1 MEKILFSYD
10 QASANSEV
18 KQIETIK
25 EKIQKVI
32 DEFIKLV
39 PNSNLTIEEIKPFV
53 FKEINILGEASHG
66 DNVNQQVNILIAKK
80 TVGKTQLKGVP
91 IVWETFIQ
99 NMELPDTSK
108 VVQAIKEARVQVSIY
123 IDPAPMNDQKVI
135 RNPVVAIQS
144 LKNKIELK
152 CEVIE
157 SIHEGYKKYLV
168 TEDQHNRFEKA
179 QKVAEALNEAAEAY
193 TGQYPI
199 TNLINFGFIVE
210 LDENGK
216 FKPAWGFI
224 NSELY

>member
-10 QASANSEV
+10 QASADSEV
-18 KQIETIK
+18 KQIDTIK

-32 DEFIKLV
+32 DEFVKLV

-66 DNVNQQVNILIAKK
+66 DDINRQAKILVANKIVEKSKMNQI
-80 TVGKTQLKGVP
+80 P
-91 IVWETFIQ
+91 INLDSFVKSMDI
-99 NMELPDTSK
+99 PDVKMFESS
-108 VVQAIKEARVQVSIY
+108 VREARVQVSIY

-135 RNPVVAIQS
+135 RNPVEAIQIT
-144 LKNKIELK
+144 KNKVELK
-152 CEVIE
+152 SEVIE

-179 QKVAEALNEAAEAY
+179 QKVAEALNEAVEAY

-199 TNLINFGFIVE
+199 ANLINFGFIVE